1 MSKIT
6 RRKLL
11 GEQLAGANADW
22 IRKPCLPPIDP
33 TATTRTPPVDPT
45 AAPGSPSIN
54 PTTTPRTPSVDPNA
68 SLSLRSRFKPG
79 ASKYCCGNGRNGP
92 FPQAPEK
99 QAPFVPLPFL
109 FGSFRFKRWFIIH
122 DDSGDNFYDSSVV
135 GSVNVEKCMLL
146 ISHFPPSFEAVNDT
160 LTGNERSSPPFL
172 PLTFPE
178 VSIQAQ
184 P

>member
-33 TATTRTPPVDPT
+33 TA
-45 AAPGSPSIN
+45 APGSPSIN
-54 PTTTPRTPSVDPNA
+54 PTTTPRTPSVDPNTG
-68 SLSLRSRFKPG
+68 LGLRSRFKPG
-79 ASKYCCGNGRNGP
+79 ASKYCRGNGRNGP

-99 QAPFVPLPFL
+99 QAPFVPLPFPL
-109 FGSFRFKRWFIIH
+109 RSFRFKRWFIIH

-135 GSVNVEKCMLL
+135 RSVNVEKCMVL

-160 LTGNERSSPPFL
+160 LVR
-172 PLTFPE
+172 
-178 VSIQAQ
+178 V
-184 P
+184 